1 MTVTETQFLTTEQLA
16 ERYGLSPNTI
26 KSWSAREYGP
36 EYYELP
42 VSLPLARGNTRIR
55 YQLHKVLAWEEANA
69 ITPIKP
75 F

>member
-26 KSWSAREYGP
+26 KSWRAREYGP

-42 VSLPLARGNTRIR
+42 FFSTTSEGQHPN
-55 YQLHKVLAWEEANA
+55 
-69 ITPIKP
+69 
-75 F
+75 

>member
-1 MTVTETQFLTTEQLA
+1 MTVTETQFLTTDQLA
-16 ERYGLSPNTI
+16 ERYGKSPATI
-26 KSWSAREYGP
+26 KKWRVVGYGP
-36 EYYELP
+36 PFYELP
-42 VSLPLARGNTRIR
+42 FSLPLARGNTRIR

>member
-1 MTVTETQFLTTEQLA
+1 MTVTETQFLTTEQIA
-16 ERYGLSPNTI
+16 ERDGLSPNTI
-26 KSWSAREYGP
+26 KSWRAREYGP

-42 VSLPLARGNTRIR
+42 TSLPLARGNTRIR
-55 YQLHKVLAWEEANA
+55 YQLHIVLAWVEANA

>member
-26 KSWSAREYGP
+26 KSWRAREYGP

-42 VSLPLARGNTRIR
+42 LSLPLARGNTRIS
-55 YQLHKVLAWEEANA
+55 YQLHAVLAWEEANA

>member
-1 MTVTETQFLTTEQLA
+1 MTVTQTQFLTTEQIA

-26 KSWSAREYGP
+26 KSWRARDYGP
-36 EYYELP
+36 EFYELP
-42 VSLPLARGNTRIR
+42 LVPYGTARIR

>member
-16 ERYGLSPNTI
+16 DRYGLSPITI
-26 KSWSAREYGP
+26 KRWRARGYGP
-36 EYYELP
+36 EFYELP
-42 VSLPLARGNTRIR
+42 LVPYGTARIR

-69 ITPIKP
+69 ITPLKP

>member
-1 MTVTETQFLTTEQLA
+1 MTVTETQYLTTQQLA

-26 KSWSAREYGP
+26 KSWRAREYGP

-42 VSLPLARGNTRIR
+42 FVAFGTPKIR
-55 YQLHKVLAWEEANA
+55 YQLHKVLAWEEANQ